1 MKRAKNPMR
10 RSWLDDT
17 EGGWIPHRLRL
28 LVSPAWRYRPK
39 PLARILE
46 RLEIEH
52 LTHGGA
58 QNGHLAVSYAQFISY
73 GVSRKAIRPAL
84 SAGVPLGLLEVIQTD
99 EWVGDIRA
107 PNEYRL
113 TYVPSKDR
121 RAPTDEW
128 LGVTEAQA
136 KAIAFAA
143 AGGPADQLSE
153 CEAVAS

>member
-1 MKRAKNPMR
+1 MR

-17 EGGWIPHRLRL
+17 DGGWVPHRYQL
-28 LVSPAWRYRPK
+28 LVSPAWRHRPR

-58 QNGHLAVSYAQFISY
+58 ENGHLVVSYAQFIAH
-73 GVSRKAIRPAL
+73 GVSRKAIRSAL
-84 SAGVPLGLLEVIQTD
+84 SVGVALGLLEVIQTE

-113 TYVPSKDR
+113 TYLPAKHR

-128 LGVTEAQA
+128 ASISDARA
-136 KAIAFAA
+136 KAIVAA
-143 AGGPADQLSE
+143 AALGGAENELME
-153 CEAVAS
+153 RRAVAS